1 MHHRSIVI
9 TFAIMQ
15 HPTYNAPKARE
26 LLSYVVGELGPSA
39 TLQRVV
45 TTLFYVDLTGYRDT
59 GSSITGATYQAAA
72 HGPDSRDL
80 QSTIREMM
88 DEGVLAFAECAS

>member
-9 TFAIMQ
+9 TFTIMH

-26 LLSYVVGELGPSA
+26 LLSYVVGELGPAA
-39 TLQRVV
+39 TPQRVV
-45 TTLFYVDLTGYRDT
+45 TTLFYVDLTNYRDT
-59 GSSITGATYQAAA
+59 GSSVTGATYQAAA

-80 QSTIREMM
+80 QSTMREMLNAG
-88 DEGVLAFAECAS
+88 ELAFAEGAP